1 MKDPQKFYNKSSG
14 GQRTILWI
22 IIPILLACLFGLGG
36 EAAIIPGFVIG
47 LLACL
52 FLMLGSKKSKNE
64 NE

>member
-1 MKDPQKFYNKSSG
+1 MKDPQKFYNKSSS

-22 IIPILLACLFGLGG
+22 IIPILLACLFGIGG

-52 FLMLGSKKSKNE
+52 FLMLGNKNSNKE
-64 NE
+64 DE